1 MGSEM
6 CIRDR
11 LRKCLGTHANG
22 YAGALHSGGRMMV
35 LETITLLIGLALS
48 IVSVV
53 SGLQS

>member
-1 MGSEM
+1 MDGSQG
-6 CIRDR
+6 DLGL

>member
-1 MGSEM
+1 MDGSQG
-6 CIRDR
+6 DLGL
-11 LRKCLGTHANG
+11 LRKCLETHANG

-53 SGLQS
+53 SGSQS